1 LEVGNLIKDTRWLR
15 WCTWLFLACGCLI
28 VLGRCIPPVG
38 SLTVK
43 LEGTSHIGDDTG
55 SLFWVWLV
63 ALAGGQALNRDLPGV
78 RRLAF
83 AGLALATLCYGWRFA
98 LTWDSGFIPPLVAL
112 LALLWLRAWKL
123 GAAITLIGLGVVLF
137 LRPDMPGQL
146 AGAKEW
152 DIVTRTAAYQVLVE
166 HVLPLN
172 PVLGL
177 GFSNYWH
184 YASLYPIMGYA
195 VEFNSHDQYLDIVL
209 QTGFVGG
216 ATFLWLMEALA
227 WLGLRLRGRLTDGFA
242 QGYVDACLAGLAGS
256 LAAGFLGDWF
266 LPFVY
271 NIGIGGF
278 RSSML
283 GWFFLG
289 GLVAIEQMTR
299 RAGGESPRAER

>member
-1 LEVGNLIKDTRWLR
+1 
-15 WCTWLFLACGCLI
+15 
-28 VLGRCIPPVG
+28 
-38 SLTVK
+38 
-43 LEGTSHIGDDTG
+43 
-55 SLFWVWLV
+55 
-63 ALAGGQALNRDLPGV
+63 
-78 RRLAF
+78 
-83 AGLALATLCYGWRFA
+83 
-98 LTWDSGFIPPLVAL
+98 
-112 LALLWLRAWKL
+112 
-123 GAAITLIGLGVVLF
+123 
-137 LRPDMPGQL
+137 
-146 AGAKEW
+146 
-152 DIVTRTAAYQVLVE
+152 
-166 HVLPLN
+166 
-172 PVLGL
+172 VLGL